1 MPWVLIF
8 KKYTRDQR
16 LIHWLWKRDYGQS
29 FDKRNHYKCYLF
41 VLNSKNLIYNGN
53 TTDQMWD
60 RKAQPILTDE
70 L

>member
-1 MPWVLIF
+1 MRSKTNPLVI
-8 KKYTRDQR
+8 K
-16 LIHWLWKRDYGQS
+16 KRDYGQS

>member
-1 MPWVLIF
+1 M
-8 KKYTRDQR
+8 K
-16 LIHWLWKRDYGQS
+16 KRDYGQS

>member
-1 MPWVLIF
+1 MVNPLTKEIITSVTFL
-8 KKYTRDQR
+8 K
-16 LIHWLWKRDYGQS
+16 
-29 FDKRNHYKCYLF
+29 
-41 VLNSKNLIYNGN
+41 IYNGN

>member
-16 LIHWLWKRDYGQS
+16 LIHWLLRKGIMVNPLTKEIITS
-29 FDKRNHYKCYLF
+29 VTFLK
-41 VLNSKNLIYNGN
+41 IYNGN